1 MDVDGQICVLR
12 NRYLGEIKRIYDR
25 RFQMKLMSV
34 IAFHRKQYEEDLKS
48 IELISSIIEGAV
60 TGCNPKRMLRYII
73 VLQKVIDDL
82 VFQIEKDYKDFW
94 ERKLTQ

>member
-1 MDVDGQICVLR
+1 
-12 NRYLGEIKRIYDR
+12 
-25 RFQMKLMSV
+25 MKLMSV